1 MKTLRLIG
9 MALLAVV
16 LCVNFTACSDDD
28 DESLATENLEG
39 TWGLTHSKGSVYDS
53 NSGQKTPFEFTCD
66 PYNPENSNCIKIDV
80 RKLADNSYSWTIY
93 EVDNGGWDMVRTY
106 KGTLSGN
113 TLTITEGIDGSFSSS
128 PITVKDLSADKM
140 VLVMKDRDWNGDDES
155 DYRETEQTATFVKMQ

>member
-28 DESLATENLEG
+28 DEPVTGNFEG

-53 NSGQKTPFEFTCD
+53 SSGQKTPFEFTCD

-80 RKLADNSYSWTIY
+80 KKLSENTYSWTIY
-93 EVDNGGWDMVRTY
+93 EAESGGWDMVRTY
-106 KGTLSGN
+106 KGTLRGN
-113 TLTITEGIDGSFSSS
+113 VLTITEGIDGSFSSS
-128 PITVKDLSADKM
+128 PITIKDLSADKM

-155 DYRETEQTATFVKMQ
+155 DYRETEQTATFVRMK